1 MAERGVEQMLFLI
14 LAFFFFSDDE
24 TFVLLADVGHYM
36 DSHSAGFSSVVP
48 PLPSGLTLTPQNK
61 QKIVSCDA

>member
-1 MAERGVEQMLFLI
+1 MAERGIEQMLFLI
-14 LAFFFFSDDE
+14 LAFFFSSDE
-24 TFVLLADVGHYM
+24 TFVLLADIGHYM